1 MTQAEIEALV
11 ARGPEGEWTT
21 LELKKSFAEKDAA
34 MKTICAFLNGGG
46 GRVLFGVTP
55 EGKLRGMDLTDEN
68 ARSIPD
74 LFRGLQP
81 AAHIHQERVALDNGK
96 WVYVLQVEA
105 GVSEQRPFQLNG
117 RAYVRNANRT
127 DIMPPAVFEA
137 AVMAR
142 GTATRRWEVQPAPS
156 SYTSTTLDHAEIRRT
171 VTLGIQAERIP
182 PEAEGEAL
190 DVILRNFGV
199 LRDDGVVLNAAVV
212 LFGRSDLLAYPQCKL
227 RLAHFAGIDKDSDM
241 LDAPAPQTGSVFT
254 LIAAAEAFLR
264 RRLPIAGRMV
274 PGVFERQDDPVFP
287 VGVIREAL
295 ANAFAHRDYSQA
307 NGSISVAIYADRIE
321 IINPGSLPTGW
332 TLASLL
338 EPHESKAT
346 NPTVAGVCY
355 QRKLIDEWGRGTRKI
370 HRLCIEAGH
379 PAPEFFITPGSIGVR
394 LKSSISLSTGAVLP
408 SELAGLSAGHV
419 AILRALR
426 TGPRSV
432 SRTVAVLTGT
442 KAETTARNVRFF
454 LQGLHEQGLV
464 ESPARRGPGAE
475 WSLSELGRK
484 AVIATASL
492 WPDIEVGISQ

>member
-1 MTQAEIEALV
+1 M
-11 ARGPEGEWTT
+11 
-21 LELKKSFAEKDAA
+21 
-34 MKTICAFLNGGG
+34 
-46 GRVLFGVTP
+46 
-55 EGKLRGMDLTDEN
+55 
-68 ARSIPD
+68 
-74 LFRGLQP
+74 
-81 AAHIHQERVALDNGK
+81 
-96 WVYVLQVEA
+96 
-105 GVSEQRPFQLNG
+105 
-117 RAYVRNANRT
+117 
-127 DIMPPAVFEA
+127 
-137 AVMAR
+137 
-142 GTATRRWEVQPAPS
+142 
-156 SYTSTTLDHAEIRRT
+156 
-171 VTLGIQAERIP
+171 
-182 PEAEGEAL
+182 
-190 DVILRNFGV
+190 
-199 LRDDGVVLNAAVV
+199 
-212 LFGRSDLLAYPQCKL
+212 
-227 RLAHFAGIDKDSDM
+227 
-241 LDAPAPQTGSVFT
+241 
-254 LIAAAEAFLR
+254 R

-346 NPTVAGVCY
+346 
-355 QRKLIDEWGRGTRKI
+355 
-370 HRLCIEAGH
+370 
-379 PAPEFFITPGSIGVR
+379 
-394 LKSSISLSTGAVLP
+394 
-408 SELAGLSAGHV
+408 ELAGLSAGHV
-419 AILRALR
+419 AILRDLR

-454 LQGLHEQGLV
+454 LQGLHKQGLV